1 MGNANS
7 TSNISTNH
15 QPNIQAGYSKQVRTG
30 DGRHQ
35 SQPSPPPRSSSF
47 FLPTLR
53 RRATEPMPPS
63 HRQRYAQ
70 RPGETHTRY
79 TYGFSRTHGRSG
91 YTFGFRQRGNECS
104 DDDGEYAQHRQTVRS
119 SNKPTEGNLNGERC
133 ECSQTLTDAHAH
145 STLDNACGHSV
156 RDSQGNT
163 QRDVGTRGH
172 EGRRT
177 RSRTLDDLHDH
188 ESNSYTENIR
198 AMAEQMYGDS
208 PTHSKIPTRGQSNR
222 NTHRSAD
229 SYVDAHSHNCI
240 HNQSLTRRYFQLW
253 PSLKCVDDLMH
264 TEKI

>member
-1 MGNANS
+1 MGNA
-7 TSNISTNH
+7 TNH
-15 QPNIQAGYSKQVRTG
+15 QPNIQASSSNQVRTG

-35 SQPSPPPRSSSF
+35 SQPSPPRRSSSL
-47 FLPTLR
+47 FLPSLR
-53 RRATEPMPPS
+53 RRATEPLPPS

-91 YTFGFRQRGNECS
+91 YTFGFRQRDNECGH
-104 DDDGEYAQHRQTVRS
+104 DDGEYAQHRQTVRS

-133 ECSQTLTDAHAH
+133 ECGQTLTGAH
-145 STLDNACGHSV
+145 DNACSHSLA
-156 RDSQGNT
+156 DSQGDA
-163 QRDVGTRGH
+163 RRHVDTRGH

-177 RSRTLDDLHDH
+177 RSRTLGDLHDH

-208 PTHSKIPTRGQSNR
+208 PTHSKMPTRGQSNS
-222 NTHRSAD
+222 NAHRSAD

-240 HNQSLTRRYFQLW
+240 HNQSLTRRYFQL
-253 PSLKCVDDLMH
+253 
-264 TEKI
+264 